1 MRPRES
7 ASRPVRPSRT
17 SARRCRLDCQRGRGA
32 LANGRADPAPAR
44 RRVRGGRAVTN
55 NGALIREIR
64 EANLNVY
71 RASPARLR
79 EDVGSEAEIAHDYQG
94 RLIFELL
101 QNADDAMGGSHAG
114 TEDRIRFVL
123 TDDEL
128 LVMNSG
134 RPLTEADVRG
144 LTSTGASSKTG
155 VAEGGQRASIGHKGM
170 GFKSILEITDR
181 PEVYSTTYKFVLD
194 AEQARPAV
202 TAVLADLGQPEPDRV
217 PIMRFPWQATET
229 PRQWT
234 AANGEGFNV
243 LFRFPFKPG
252 LGRDKVPGLAEALLT
267 LPATTILFLK
277 NLEVVEID
285 VRTAGRAETIRW
297 SVRRERD
304 VDGSWVP
311 TDGLSESGVYQ
322 VWIESDGADDIWC
335 FLLGHEA
342 DVVIGDHRG
351 GLNAYAWE
359 GVDLT
364 EVTVAAL
371 LTGGESDELPTS
383 WRRFHVF
390 LPTAEASPYPL
401 LVNGAFATDLS
412 RQEVRVVQEA
422 EDYNQ
427 HLTRAAAKVLCDVLL
442 PAVIR
447 EGGDV
452 ESALRLLARSDPAAD
467 ARPDAPG
474 HHLHLAVVDH
484 LATSPL
490 VPTESNDLAPVA
502 EVAVPATFDHDTIA
516 AELRA
521 LLAPTAASGGRALPV
536 GRLCAEPFAGILID
550 LGARSLTPTETVE
563 LLADGP
569 PELAPLHD
577 HSSGKLRVDPVLH
590 ILQTMWENADKL
602 ARDELEHAVR
612 SVPLFPVA
620 LTDDGSVERIAV
632 GDTETFFPPRALHG
646 TIPLKGLR
654 FMLQDLCWGSLSPRE
669 RTEVLRSQMP
679 AWIALFQIREFKFP
693 DVMRVSVLPALAL
706 DADPAMRTELEDW
719 STMTAVC
726 QLSGPTPSP
735 DTPLPYGRLG
745 SQRAL
750 FNLCRMPVPCTVDG
764 EEQWVPAYRAY
775 FGTDWIGEGS
785 VEPLLRVIDDLDAD
799 VDLPVPLLMAPDLFV
814 SRLEQMRGLR
824 EAENPVSPYDEED
837 DADNEVGVDEDD
849 EQAAELDAKERWL
862 AFLTWLGVNHVLRPV
877 HFHDA
882 GDRAKGWIS
891 TKGLARPSGWA
902 FRSLETIWDAYVDDL
917 RSRLDPGAEDEH
929 DLYFYRLHD
938 IELLGQLTDL
948 AAEDAS
954 CAVADAL
961 FAHLAHNWARL
972 ERFTEVELAI
982 LASGTQPAR
991 RVDPPKADAKELQ
1004 RRGADLWLFRLRRAA
1019 FCPTGHGPRQPAL
1032 TWWRSSEVERRFD
1045 RRGSTAD
1052 MFLAVLSEAAS
1063 APPHEARRFSQAI
1076 GIRSELTP
1084 AVFTLQDAHALAR
1097 RIEHLYAEQ
1106 VDDLAADT
1114 LRNQINPAYQ
1124 HLFELLSG
1132 RATGKAPSAD
1142 EAEVLRRSRL
1152 LVHDG
1157 RGHFRFDEAHE
1168 VLYAPRGGL
1177 REIHGIDGELWTF
1190 VLEGRPA
1197 VSAPL
1202 QRLFGARN
1210 IDDVLRWEPQPDD
1223 SPLDEEQISQ
1233 FRDGLWSV
1241 APYLLARLR
1250 AERAEEERA
1259 SRDAARLRTFIE
1271 RVEPVRA
1278 LSASCSLE
1286 GSDLLSSGERQAF
1299 VDHRSGDLVAFV
1311 RWGDNPWPPDPSEA
1325 EALAT
1330 AITEVLDV
1338 GYFEPLLA
1346 LLTAEPEGRGRLLH
1360 LAGASG
1366 NLDAARDAL
1375 QQSDATHADP
1385 DGPGPDDPAV
1395 PARTKGDATDGGDAP
1410 TPPQGAGPR
1419 AVTRTRLIDPELLG
1433 FDGDPI
1439 TERGTGRPTGKA
1451 ERRGRRTPAVPGERG
1466 PRRSGAYGGGTDLDE
1481 LDGIGMRIALAF
1493 EVRRLAREGV
1503 RATIFDPQE
1512 PLPTDGVF
1520 DVSTP
1525 GAIARATDGSTRFK
1539 VAIEALRQEGVAVDV
1554 PGFDILTLDE
1564 HASDGIGRMIEL
1576 KSSGVNARTQAMTW
1590 NEWKTAKTASLRSR
1604 FYLYLVG
1611 NLRADID
1618 AAPYLRAIR
1627 DPFEELRSTEQE
1639 DRSVRRKVQL
1649 DVHGFLQAEYQVLT
1663 VRRDEA
1669 GEST

>member
-1 MRPRES
+1 
-7 ASRPVRPSRT
+7 
-17 SARRCRLDCQRGRGA
+17 
-32 LANGRADPAPAR
+32 
-44 RRVRGGRAVTN
+44 VTPD
-55 NGALIREIR
+55 GDLVQTIR

-101 QNADDAMGGSHAG
+101 QNADDAMSESHSGAR
-114 TEDRIRFVL
+114 DRIRFVL

-181 PEVYSTTYKFVLD
+181 PEVYSTTYSFVLD
-194 AEQARPAV
+194 AEQARPEV
-202 TAVLADLGQPEPDRV
+202 SAVLTQLGQAEPDRV
-217 PIMRFPWQATET
+217 PIMRFPWATT
-229 PRQWT
+229 DAPGRW
-234 AANGEGFNV
+234 AAAKDYGFNV
-243 LFRFPFKPG
+243 LFRFPFKSG
-252 LGRDKVPGLAEALLT
+252 LDRDKVAGLAEALLL

-277 NLEVVEID
+277 HLEVVEIE
-285 VRTAGRAETIRW
+285 VNTSARSESITW

-304 VDGSWVP
+304 VGGTWAP
-311 TDGLSESGVYQ
+311 TEGLAESGVYQ

-342 DVVIGDHRG
+342 NVVIGDHRG

-371 LTGGESDELPTS
+371 LTGGESDELPSS

-390 LPTAEASPYPL
+390 LPTSESSPYPL

-412 RQEVRVVQEA
+412 RQEVRVAQEA

-427 HLTRAAAKVLCDVLL
+427 FLTRAAARVLCDVLV

-447 EGGDV
+447 QSGEV
-452 ESALRLLARSDPAAD
+452 EAALRLLARGDLAAD
-467 ARPDAPG
+467 GRPDAPG
-474 HHLHLAVVDH
+474 QHLHRAVVEH
-484 LATSPL
+484 LATTPL
-490 VPTESNDLAPVA
+490 VPTESGDVAPVA
-502 EVAVPATFDHDTIA
+502 DVAVPETFSHETIG
-516 AELRA
+516 AELRS
-521 LLAPTAASGGRALPV
+521 LLSPSATSAGRDLPV
-536 GRLCAEPFAGILID
+536 ARLCAEPFAGILID
-550 LGARSLTPTETVE
+550 LGARSLTPAETVD
-563 LLADGP
+563 LLAGASAD
-569 PELAPLHD
+569 LTPLEPHP
-577 HSSGKLRVDPVLH
+577 SGKLLVDPVLR
-590 ILQTMWENADKL
+590 ILQAMWENADKS

-612 SVPLFPVA
+612 SVRLFPVA
-620 LTDDGSVERIAV
+620 LEADGSVERIAV

-654 FMLQDLCWGSLSPRE
+654 FMLQDLCWGSLTPRE

-693 DVMRVSVLPALAL
+693 DVMRVSVLPALAF

-726 QLSGPTPSP
+726 QLAGATPSP

-750 FNLCRMPVPCTVDG
+750 INLCRMPVPCTING
-764 EEQWVPAYRAY
+764 EECWVPAYRAY
-775 FGTDWIGEGS
+775 FGTEWIGESS
-785 VEPLLRVIDDLDAD
+785 VEPLLDVIEGSDSD
-799 VDLPVPLLMAPDLFV
+799 VDLHVPLLMDPDLFI
-814 SRLEQMRGLR
+814 SRLEQMRELR
-824 EAENPVSPYDEED
+824 EAD
-837 DADNEVGVDEDD
+837 DAESADDETEDSDDEVDLDEDD
-849 EQAAELDAKERWL
+849 EQATELDAKERWL

-882 GDRAKGWIS
+882 EDRAKGWIS
-891 TKGLARPSGWA
+891 TKDLARPNGWA
-902 FRSLETIWDAYVDDL
+902 FGSLGTIWDSYLDEL
-917 RSRLDPGAEDEH
+917 RSGLDPAAEEEH

-954 CAVADAL
+954 CSIADAL
-961 FAHLAHNWARL
+961 FAHLARNWARL
-972 ERFTEVELAI
+972 ERFTEVELAF
-982 LASGTQPAR
+982 LAPGTQPGR
-991 RVDPPKADAKELQ
+991 RTDPPRANAKELK
-1004 RRGADLWLFRLRRAA
+1004 RCGPDLWLFRLRRAA
-1019 FCPTGHGPRQPAL
+1019 FCPTGHGPRQPAV
-1032 TWWRSSEVERRFD
+1032 TWWRSSEVERRFN
-1045 RRGSTAD
+1045 RRDSTAD
-1052 MFLAVLSEAAS
+1052 MFLPVLSEAAS
-1063 APPHEARRFSQAI
+1063 NPPHEARRFSQAI

-1084 AVFTLQDAHALAR
+1084 AVFTLQDARALAR
-1097 RIEHLYAEQ
+1097 RIEHLYVDQ
-1106 VDDLAADT
+1106 IDDLAADT
-1114 LRNQINPAYQ
+1114 LRHQINPAYQ

-1132 RATGKAPSAD
+1132 RATGKVPSPN
-1142 EAEVLRRSRL
+1142 EVEELRQTRL

-1157 RGHFRFDEAHE
+1157 HGHYRFDEAHE
-1168 VLYAPRGGL
+1168 VLYAARGGL

-1210 IDDVLRWEPQPDD
+1210 VDDVLHWEPQPDD
-1223 SPLDEEQISQ
+1223 CPLDEEQIEQ
-1233 FRDGLWSV
+1233 FREGLRAV

-1250 AERAEEERA
+1250 AERAEEDRA
-1259 SRDAARLRTFIE
+1259 SRDAARLRNFIE

-1278 LSASCSLE
+1278 LTASCSLE
-1286 GSDLLSSGERQAF
+1286 GASLLSSGERQAF
-1299 VDHRSGDLVAFV
+1299 IDRSGDELVAFV

-1330 AITEVLDV
+1330 AITEVLEV

-1346 LLTAEPEGRGRLLH
+1346 LLTAEPDGRGRLLH

-1366 NLDAARDAL
+1366 NLEAARDAL
-1375 QQSDATHADP
+1375 QQSDGTEVRSDDPGAADP
-1385 DGPGPDDPAV
+1385 ALPPP
-1395 PARTKGDATDGGDAP
+1395 TKGDAVDGGDAP

-1419 AVTRTRLIDPELLG
+1419 ATTRTRLVDPEALG
-1433 FDGDPI
+1433 FEGDPI
-1439 TERGTGRPTGKA
+1439 TERGKA
-1451 ERRGRRTPAVPGERG
+1451 KLTDKPDKRDRRTPGNEGKRG
-1466 PRRSGAYGGGTDLDE
+1466 PGRPGAYGGGTDLGE
-1481 LDGIGMRIALAF
+1481 LDRIGMQIAMAF
-1493 EVRRLAREGV
+1493 EVRRLSRGGIE
-1503 RATIFDPQE
+1503 ATIFDPE
-1512 PLPTDGVF
+1512 DPLPTDEVF
-1520 DVSTP
+1520 DVSTA
-1525 GAIARATDGSTRFK
+1525 GAIAEAADACTRFK
-1539 VAIEALRQEGVAVDV
+1539 DAMETLRLQGVAVDV
-1554 PGFDILTLDE
+1554 PGFDILTLDKG
-1564 HASDGIGRMIEL
+1564 ADDGIGRLIEL
-1576 KSSGVNARTQAMTW
+1576 KSSGVSARTQAMTW
-1590 NEWKTAKTASLRSR
+1590 NEWKTASTASLRAK
-1604 FYLYLVG
+1604 FFLYLVG

-1618 AAPYLRAIR
+1618 AAPYVRAIR
-1627 DPFEELRSTEQE
+1627 DPFGELMATEQK
-1639 DRSVRRKVQL
+1639 DRSVRRTVQL
-1649 DVHGFLQAEYQVLT
+1649 DVHAFGQAEYQELT
-1663 VRRDEA
+1663 VRKAGTDESDGSA
-1669 GEST
+1669 QASPERG